1 MDFFLRSIS
10 YILHPIFMPIIGAL
24 IYFSVAPRFIPED
37 IITLKIS
44 GLTIITILL
53 PLLLFFIL
61 KNLGVI
67 SSFHLASI
75 RQRKLLLLIQSTLFL
90 VIIKVMIDVYNYPE
104 LYFFFLGILFSS
116 LSAIFIVMFNIKAS
130 LHMVGIAAI
139 TMFTIAI
146 SIHFSINLTLLI
158 GILII
163 GNGLVA
169 TSRLHYK
176 AHSNLEL
183 ILGFLLGFIPQLT
196 LVNFWL

>member
-75 RQRKLLLLIQSTLFL
+75 RQRKLLLLIQS
-90 VIIKVMIDVYNYPE
+90 
-104 LYFFFLGILFSS
+104 
-116 LSAIFIVMFNIKAS
+116 VMFNIKAS